1 MPPLISDSNLRRR
14 IADRLVTPFNVMTTF
29 FFRRSVERAFQLDEQ
44 PGDLTL
50 DRNKPLHTNG
60 PYITS
65 AVDDVMYIMNQVI
78 ERSLATSQR
87 PVISSVLPSIARVL
101 GSDFI
106 GMIQRKMRDESYPK
120 AAVQGALPPENT
132 TISFLV
138 LINNLDVS
146 IDYVKRIV
154 RSRLET
160 SQTPSSASSLNVQF
174 PLDHDATTVAATL
187 KSLQSTFD
195 AKAQELIGDG
205 LFVVFKN
212 ITKPRLRPILA
223 DAFRDVD
230 YQMTQGE
237 LDEARRAL
245 AAEQGDGARI
255 DSMVQDHFQEGWDAL
270 TKPISRLLTERNYEK
285 LLVLMISYLAE
296 VLEKRIWSYY
306 GRLDELGAARL
317 ERDIGSITSI
327 VVRGAKYGLRD
338 SFARCNQVCLV
349 LNMEVEEWEELES
362 DIMQNKE
369 SHEWQ
374 INGDERARA
383 RAMLIREAR

>member
-44 PGDLTL
+44 PPDLTL
-50 DRNKPLHTNG
+50 DRSKPIHSNG

-120 AAVQGALPPENT
+120 AAVQGALPPEHT

-160 SQTPSSASSLNVQF
+160 SHSTPSASSLAVQF

-195 AKAQELIGDG
+195 AKALELIGDG

-237 LDEARRAL
+237 LDDARKAL
-245 AAEQGDGARI
+245 VAEQGNGSRV
-255 DSMVQDHFQEGWDAL
+255 DSVVQDHFQEGWDAL

-285 LLVLMISYLAE
+285 LLVLMTSYLAE

-338 SFARCNQVCLV
+338 SFARCNQICLV
-349 LNMEVEEWEELES
+349 LNMEDEEWEELES
-362 DIMQNKE
+362 NIALNKE
-369 SHEWQ
+369 DHEWQ

-383 RAMLIREAR
+383 RAMLMRDVR